1 MIVLVV
7 VALTIGGAVV
17 IGAAGSVRHAVR
29 CASHHC
35 RCSVPAR
42 WFAGR
47 PMNGEAVSDAGFFR
61 RGTPLQKGRHTG
73 RFHCLPGWQR
83 RAWRTGG
90 TVAVLIVAVS
100 GVVHP
105 ARTLRVLE
113 LAAVAAAVLGGWQ
126 VWSWLRL
133 REHHREWVE
142 PLHRLLAAE
151 MGVPLAARPSSW
163 LKIPL
168 DRREPLIELPAGYDA
183 SPKSQE
189 VAVPDCDADAW
200 PGRRRSGVEAGW
212 RQAASDV

>member
-83 RAWRTGG
+83 RAWRTGP
-90 TVAVLIVAVS
+90 LIVLVVVLAGFVTAPAV
-100 GVVHP
+100 
-105 ARTLRVLE
+105 TLDV
-113 LAAVAAAVLGGWQ
+113 LAAVLVAASGFGGW
-126 VWSWLRL
+126 RL
-133 REHHREWVE
+133 WRGCRRWRHHRSAA
-142 PLHRLLAAE
+142 PAPAHRPRNRRT
-151 MGVPLAARPSSW
+151 GQRPARY
-163 LKIPL
+163 
-168 DRREPLIELPAGYDA
+168 LPGD
-183 SPKSQE
+183 P
-189 VAVPDCDADAW
+189 
-200 PGRRRSGVEAGW
+200 
-212 RQAASDV
+212 